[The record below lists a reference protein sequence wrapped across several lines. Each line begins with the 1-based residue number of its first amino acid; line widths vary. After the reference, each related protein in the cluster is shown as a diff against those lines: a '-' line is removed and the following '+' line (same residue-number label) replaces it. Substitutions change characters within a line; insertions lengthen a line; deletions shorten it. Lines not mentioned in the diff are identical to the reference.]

1 LVCVAKKIF
10 HWHPPTSKPCIL
22 PTVNAPPT
30 PLNSHIMEC
39 KLVSRE
45 HVSDFT
51 ISILYFEPS
60 KKHKTQSKFFFN
72 QFNLFNIQLRLDFIA
87 TCNDTYARVVWLYAT
102 GCESHAS
109 ENLFPLNKCHQG
121 PNNDFLIVNC
131 FVTEVPA
138 VPIVE
143 SEPLPETTPIQPP
156 NNSPDHAPT
165 LYLMAAL
172 ALLVAWL

>member
-1 LVCVAKKIF
+1 MILQFRYFTSSLAKNTKR
-10 HWHPPTSKPCIL
+10 
-22 PTVNAPPT
+22 N
-30 PLNSHIMEC
+30 LN
-39 KLVSRE
+39 
-45 HVSDFT
+45 
-51 ISILYFEPS
+51 
-60 KKHKTQSKFFFN
+60 FFN

-138 VPIVE
+138 VPIE

-172 ALLVAWL
+172 ALLVTLL

>member
-1 LVCVAKKIF
+1 MILQFRYFTSSQAKNTKR
-10 HWHPPTSKPCIL
+10 
-22 PTVNAPPT
+22 N
-30 PLNSHIMEC
+30 LN
-39 KLVSRE
+39 
-45 HVSDFT
+45 FF
-51 ISILYFEPS
+51 SINSIY
-60 KKHKTQSKFFFN
+60 
-72 QFNLFNIQLRLDFIA
+72 FNIHLRLDFIA
-87 TCNDTYARVVWLYAT
+87 TYNDTYARVVWLYAT

-143 SEPLPETTPIQPP
+143 NEPLPETTPIQPP

-172 ALLVAWL
+172 ALLVTLL